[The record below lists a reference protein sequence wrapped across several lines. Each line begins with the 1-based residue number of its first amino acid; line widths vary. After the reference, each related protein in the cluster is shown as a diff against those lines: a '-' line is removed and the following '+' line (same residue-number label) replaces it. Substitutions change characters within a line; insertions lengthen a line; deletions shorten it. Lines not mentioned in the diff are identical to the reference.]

1 MGEDVLERKSVLLDA
16 RTDLVTATVIA
27 TPVSPSFRRNDLAA
41 WRRELVLSAL
51 SIVCAVALVQPDI
64 MDGSSIIIMLALG
77 AAAITSSIAGFAFS
91 AIAGA
96 MLFHLSDDTVRLVQL
111 MIACSIANQFTA
123 VWQMRNDL
131 NLREL
136 TKFLPAGAMGVC
148 IGAILLL
155 HADTKTFS
163 QMVGGFLV
171 GYGVF
176 MLMRSQTICRVQH
189 VGLDMAVAFF
199 SGVTGGLVGFP
210 GALLVPWLGLKGW
223 DKQRQR
229 GLFQPFILGMQ
240 VLALCVISLSPGDG
254 GEINGFEI
262 SNFLFIPFSLL
273 ATSLGMRIY
282 GQLSNNQF
290 ARAMNVLLLVSEMAY
305 LL

>member
-16 RTDLVTATVIA
+16 RTDSVTSTVIA
-27 TPVSPSFRRNDLAA
+27 TPVSPSLRRNDLAA

-136 TKFLPAGAMGVC
+136 TKFLPAGTMGV
-148 IGAILLL
+148 
-155 HADTKTFS
+155 
-163 QMVGGFLV
+163 
-171 GYGVF
+171 
-176 MLMRSQTICRVQH
+176 
-189 VGLDMAVAFF
+189 
-199 SGVTGGLVGFP
+199 
-210 GALLVPWLGLKGW
+210 
-223 DKQRQR
+223 
-229 GLFQPFILGMQ
+229 
-240 VLALCVISLSPGDG
+240 
-254 GEINGFEI
+254 
-262 SNFLFIPFSLL
+262 
-273 ATSLGMRIY
+273 
-282 GQLSNNQF
+282 
-290 ARAMNVLLLVSEMAY
+290 
-305 LL
+305 